1 MKKKTLVI
9 SIVSISAVSIALAAI
24 PISFS
29 LTYYRKTINI
39 SLDTLNLIKNTINE
53 EINKK
58 FLDGKKELTEKE
70 FTEKLGVIL
79 IPYSNYF
86 YDNKFSEKIYS
97 LVKESIKDKKD
108 NQIFL
113 NTKLTYIHIDKNKY
127 ILEFELT
134 LSKNYLYKDDE
145 IKKEFSF
152 LDNKIILKIDTNI
165 LYKNNSNEGTEII
178 DKTIIAK

>member
-9 SIVSISAVSIALAAI
+9 SIVSISTASVALAAI
-24 PISFS
+24 PISVS
-29 LTYYRKTINI
+29 LTYYRKTINV
-39 SLDTLNLIKNTINE
+39 SLDTINLIKNTINE
-53 EINKK
+53 EISKK
-58 FLDGKKELTEKE
+58 FFNSKKELNEKE

-79 IPYSNYF
+79 IPYSDYF

-97 LVKESIKDKKD
+97 LVKESIKNKKD

-113 NTKLTYIHIDKNKY
+113 DTKLSHIHIDKNKY
-127 ILEFELT
+127 ILEFRLT
-134 LSKNYLYKDDE
+134 LSKDYLYKYDE

-165 LYKNNSNEGTEII
+165 LYKNNSNESIEII
-178 DKTIIAK
+178 DKTIISK